1 MKVVFD
7 PIYTGKVHKCASAV
21 KFRRLAEAILQQ
33 TDAFIY
39 WCVPTWID
47 QEGADWLLVNP
58 RIKYIAVEQSK
69 DRYKEYRR
77 MTPEREDIFSY
88 LGEYWDWDVA
98 VTNRT
103 SMVPTL
109 NAVSNFHSRKSE
121 DLKPILIIE
130 DFPLMEFKIA
140 AAINPTVEQDM
151 YTVLGYQTAKQ
162 TFICAYWEKALIIES
177 ARAYLSYAEIRKLN
191 QRIIE
196 CHPFHLSDRPVLKTQ
211 EFVSTQPTRPF
222 TIVFAG
228 RMVNGHKFDKIFSIM
243 GNNWILKSQEREIR
257 AVVCTQSASEGLVDV
272 PDYVKVNHFGRDEF
286 WAFMKGEAS
295 VGLFFSAEEDYS
307 MSLIEPLMLGVPYA
321 VYKAPWAVASLGE
334 DYPFYFRSEQEAY
347 TVVKA
352 FYDDY
357 IKNYLLFAKW
367 HKEEFQPLLA
377 ERDQITIPICTVQ
390 MIESTKARIASTEVQ
405 TEPTSVPQL
414 LIGQLTEQ
422 PQSLPQLIEAAS
434 KTHDIRSLVDK
445 LQKPSQMEINI
456 AFSSDRYLWKMQ
468 LIAAGAKE
476 HLAPGVFSRLK

>member
-1 MKVVFD
+1 MKVLFD

-21 KFRRLAEAILQQ
+21 KFRRLAEALLSQS
-33 TDAFIY
+33 DAFIY
-39 WCVPTWID
+39 WCIPDWID
-47 QEGADWLLVNP
+47 QDGMDWLPTDP
-58 RIKYIAVEQSK
+58 RIKYIALEQSK

-77 MTPEREDIFSY
+77 MSPERENVFSY
-88 LGEYWDWDVA
+88 LGDYWDWDVA

-109 NAVSNFHSRKSE
+109 NAVSNFHSRKSA

-140 AAINPTVEQDM
+140 AAINPTQEQDM
-151 YTVLGYQTAKQ
+151 YTVLGYQTALQ
-162 TFICAYWEKALIIES
+162 TYICAYWEKALIIES
-177 ARAYLSYAEIRKLN
+177 ARAYLSYAEIRKLG

-196 CHPFHLSDRPVLKTQ
+196 CHPFTLSDRPVLKTQ
-211 EFVSTQPTRPF
+211 EFVSTQPSRPF

-357 IKNYLLFAKW
+357 ITNYLLFAKW
-367 HKEEFQPLLA
+367 HTEKFRPLLA
-377 ERDQITIPICTVQ
+377 QRDEITIPSMVLQVLKNTEQ
-390 MIESTKARIASTEVQ
+390 RIAGTEVQ
-405 TEPTSVPQL
+405 TAPESVPQL
-414 LIGQLTEQ
+414 LIGQLSEQ
-422 PQSLPQLIEAAS
+422 PRSIPEMVEEAA
-434 KTHDIRSLVDK
+434 KVHPIRSLADK

-476 HLAPGVFSRLK
+476 HLEPGVFSR